1 MWWTNKQKSISATK
15 RYSAVKGK
23 EVLIQATTRMNAYI
37 VKNSILPKQR
47 SGLFP
52 WLLGI
57 WALGMSW
64 LLKVFLFDLEPW
76 ASQSLTVEFRMG
88 LWDTYYWLTFEDWRL
103 KSATW
108 VVKQVYIIKP
118 QYRLCTP
125 QLCIPRFRSWYF
137 GGLCL
142 CMSTFGWL

>member
-1 MWWTNKQKSISATK
+1 MWWMNKQKSISAT
-15 RYSAVKGK
+15 RCYSAVKGK
-23 EVLIQATTRMNAYI
+23 EVLIQATTWMNAYI
-37 VKNSILPKQR
+37 GKNPILPKQR

-76 ASQSLTVEFRMG
+76 ASQSLTVEFGMG

-103 KSATW
+103 KSAMW
-108 VVKQVYIIKP
+108 AVKQVSILTP
-118 QYRLCTP
+118 LCTP
-125 QLCIPRFRSWYF
+125 GLCTPRSHSCYF

-142 CMSTFGWL
+142 CTSSFGWL

>member
-1 MWWTNKQKSISATK
+1 MWWMNKQKSISTTK
-15 RYSAVKGK
+15 HYSAIKGK
-23 EVLIQATTRMNAYI
+23 EVLTEATTWMNAYI
-37 VKNSILPKQR
+37 GKNPILPKQR

-103 KSATW
+103 KSAMW
-108 VVKQVYIIKP
+108 AVKQVSIITP
-118 QYRLCTP
+118 LCTP
-125 QLCIPRFRSWYF
+125 GLCTPRSHSCYF

-142 CMSTFGWL
+142 CTSSFGWL

>member
-1 MWWTNKQKSISATK
+1 MWWTNKQKSISAT
-15 RYSAVKGK
+15 RHYSAVKGK
-23 EVLIQATTRMNAYI
+23 EVLIQATTWMNAYI
-37 VKNSILPKQR
+37 GKNPILPKQR

-88 LWDTYYWLTFEDWRL
+88 LWDTYYWLTFEDLRL
-103 KSATW
+103 KSAMW
-108 VVKQVYIIKP
+108 AVNQVSIITP
-118 QYRLCTP
+118 LCTP
-125 QLCIPRFRSWYF
+125 GLCTPRFHSWYF

-142 CMSTFGWL
+142 CMSSFGWL